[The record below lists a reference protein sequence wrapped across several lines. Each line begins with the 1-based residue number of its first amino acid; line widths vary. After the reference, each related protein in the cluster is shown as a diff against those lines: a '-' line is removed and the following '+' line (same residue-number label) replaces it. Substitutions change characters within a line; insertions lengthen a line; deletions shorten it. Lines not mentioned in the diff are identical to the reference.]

1 MLPFA
6 LQAVSECPAHADL
19 ALALGAEFEPL
30 DVDAAQAEVDA
41 LAADLL
47 EYRRACPGDQLSG
60 VAATVAQR
68 FRTLSEPQ
76 RIGRDSV
83 LDDLLLHRV
92 LDRDAGHALP
102 LTIVAVEAGRRVG
115 IPLGIVGRGR
125 EQYLAH
131 AAYADPC
138 VADLA
143 QPGALVD
150 LGGREEELG
159 WQCAHQVSALLL
171 NRIAERSERIG
182 HFAWALQAA
191 ELRLALPA
199 GGEMRERME
208 RDLQRVRARLN

>member
-30 DVDAAQAEVDA
+30 DVDAAQAEIDA
-41 LAADLL
+41 LAAELV
-47 EYRRACPGDQLSG
+47 EFRRALPGEQLRG
-60 VAATVAQR
+60 AAAAVAQR
-68 FRTLSEPQ
+68 FRALGEPQ

-92 LDRDAGHALP
+92 LERDAGDALP
-102 LTIVAVEAGRRVG
+102 LTVIAVEAGRRVG
-115 IPLGIVGRGR
+115 MPLGIVGRGR

-131 AAYADPC
+131 AAYAEPC
-138 VADLA
+138 AADLA
-143 QPGALVD
+143 LPGELVD
-150 LGGREEELG
+150 LGGREQELG